1 MDTHSVGGGQPQL
14 GDVTGILR
22 WDRGKGREGGREEVG
37 ERSEQRAASQGSF
50 FRLRMQ
56 SEKSRA

>member
-1 MDTHSVGGGQPQL
+1 MNRAQGKGGCEVPSSRRWVGGG
-14 GDVTGILR
+14 V
-22 WDRGKGREGGREEVG
+22 RGEGRVGGREEVG